1 MPTMNISLPESL
13 RDFVERQVGPGGF
26 SSSSEYM
33 RDLIRR
39 DQARAEKIATLQA
52 RVNEARNSPDD
63 TRSQRDLEAEGL
75 RRAPARQRA
84 S

>member
-13 RDFVERQVGPGGF
+13 RDFVERQVSIGGF
-26 SSSSEYM
+26 GSSSEYM

-39 DQARAEKIATLQA
+39 DQARSEKIAAMQE
-52 RVNEARNSPDD
+52 RVDEARNSPDD
-63 TRSQRDLEAEGL
+63 TRTRSDLEAEGL
-75 RRAPARQRA
+75 RRARERART